1 MLSRPWVKGCDHPI
15 FAQHQRYKG
24 LTVWPDLD
32 EDNRTWKQLIKY
44 RLWHAFPQGVIAM
57 GANYWNIRRNLSA
70 AACALYTSPATG
82 QLFEARRA
90 EF

>member
-1 MLSRPWVKGCDHPI
+1 MVT
-15 FAQHQRYKG
+15 G
-24 LTVWPDLD
+24 LGLCPL
-32 EDNRTWKQLIKY
+32 
-44 RLWHAFPQGVIAM
+44 RLYQQC
-57 GANYWNIRRNLSA
+57 YWNIRRNLSG